1 MTLSFALLH
10 LTLRYEICVSFTQE
24 HLVSVKQLR
33 AQSCV
38 NMHGEATMS
47 LPEVT

>member
-10 LTLRYEICVSFTQE
+10 LSLRYEICVSFIQE

-33 AQSCV
+33 ALLCV
-38 NMHGEATMS
+38 NMPVEATVS
-47 LPEVT
+47 LPEVA